1 MSADAPSA
9 TKEVQAKFGPVVQ
22 LQRSN
27 VSLRQM
33 RMQRSSSKGT
43 ITHVEIPF
51 GSVSLGSKPLRKS
64 SAPTLLDISTNEM
77 ANIVGGIWA
86 NTLLQDPG
94 G

>member
-64 SAPTLLDISTNEM
+64 SFGVWYEGVWCQAKVLVCMVREM
-77 ANIVGGIWA
+77 
-86 NTLLQDPG
+86 P
-94 G
+94 